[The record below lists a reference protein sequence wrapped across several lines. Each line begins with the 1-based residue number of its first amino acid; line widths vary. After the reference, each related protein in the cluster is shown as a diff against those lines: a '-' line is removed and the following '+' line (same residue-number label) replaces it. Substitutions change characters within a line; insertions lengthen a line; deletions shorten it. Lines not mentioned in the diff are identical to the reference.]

1 MTLDIFAA
9 LVLFAFVT
17 SVTPGP
23 NNLMLMASGVNF
35 GFRRTIPHMLGIGIG
50 FLSLLL
56 GVGFGLGAVLAAYPA
71 LHLALKVAGGAYLLY
86 LAWRIAMA
94 RSIASADDG
103 DEEARP
109 MTFLEAAAFQ
119 WVNPKAWVMAVTAM
133 AIYTD
138 PRAPFLSVV
147 LVSLAF
153 ALVNLPCVSTWA
165 GFGVALRGFLADPA
179 RLKWFNIAMGLLL
192 VASLWPM
199 LR

>member
-17 SVTPGP
+17 SITPGP
-23 NNLMLMASGVNF
+23 NNLMLLASGVNF
-35 GFRRTIPHMLGIGIG
+35 GFRRTIPHMLGIGAG

-71 LHLALKVAGGAYLLY
+71 LHGALKIGGGAYLLY
-86 LAWRIAMA
+86 LAWRIAMT
-94 RSIASADDG
+94 RSMGDAGAADPA
-103 DEEARP
+103 ARP
-109 MTFLEAAAFQ
+109 MTFMAAAAFQ

-133 AIYTD
+133 AVYTS
-138 PRAPFLSVV
+138 PQAPFLSVV
-147 LVSLAF
+147 LVALAF
-153 ALVNLPCVSTWA
+153 AVVNVPSVSTWA

-179 RLKWFNIAMGLLL
+179 RLKWFNIVMGLSL